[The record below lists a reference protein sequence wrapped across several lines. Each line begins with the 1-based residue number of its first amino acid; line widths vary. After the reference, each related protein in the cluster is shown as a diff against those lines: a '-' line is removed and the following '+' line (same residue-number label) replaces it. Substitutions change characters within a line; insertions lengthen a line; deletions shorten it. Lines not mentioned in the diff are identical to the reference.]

1 MSDGSFELQTAVY
14 AALTA
19 IAPPLVSGGIYSPA
33 PQDTPLPYV
42 EIDDSDTAASDV
54 VGRSGVTETLNIH
67 VWAEA
72 QPPTETGLDGGYATV
87 KKIIS
92 KIRDALHSKNLTVSG
107 RSAAFAVVSSTRVFS
122 DLDGASIHGVV
133 TLTVNHFGQEES

>member
-33 PQDTPLPYV
+33 PQDAPLPYV
-42 EIDDSDTAASDV
+42 EIGDSDSVVADV
-54 VGRSGVTETLNIH
+54 QGRKGNDETLTIH
-67 VWAEA
+67 VWTAPGSFGPA
-72 QPPTETGLDGGYATV
+72 KQ
-87 KKIIS
+87 IIS